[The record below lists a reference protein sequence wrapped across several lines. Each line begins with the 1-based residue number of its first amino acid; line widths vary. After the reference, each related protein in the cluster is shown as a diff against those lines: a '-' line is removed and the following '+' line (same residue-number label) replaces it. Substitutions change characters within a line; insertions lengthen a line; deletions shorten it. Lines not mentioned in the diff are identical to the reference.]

1 MSGVLGWL
9 GWLGWFD
16 VVAGL
21 GLAAVAGVAWTTSR
35 RYAVLVMLAAAAWFA
50 GDLSDQA
57 LLIHRPLVLHAVLA
71 YPDGRLPGRGARVL
85 VALSWVGALAPAL
98 GTYPA
103 VALPFAVAIGGQAL
117 WVRAG
122 APLGRRR
129 LAVTSMRA
137 ALALAGQPGAAD
149 AGAADLA
156 RPGGCG
162 NGDGRLRRSDPA
174 GCSGAAGRP
183 GGPPVRET
191 DAVIELSDGTPTQT
205 LAVLQRE
212 LAARGGP
219 DVAARPGTSAS
230 LATAVAL
237 LESNAALQAGLAEKV
252 EEVRASRA
260 RLVTA
265 AVAERQ
271 RLERILADGAQ
282 RYLDLVAEAL
292 QAVRERG
299 DATMRQLASTC
310 LDEVDRTQDDLAQL
324 ARGLHPRTL
333 SDYGLAVA
341 LTELGDH
348 SPVPVTVTASC
359 DRFPEATET
368 ALWYACAEAL
378 ANLTKHASATAASV
392 EVAALP
398 GELVAAVCDN
408 GVGGARVT
416 PGGGLAGLVDR
427 LAAVD
432 GALAVGPGPSGGTLV
447 RIRVPLP

>member
-129 LAVTSMRA
+129 LAATSMRA
-137 ALALAGQPGAAD
+137 ALALAGSLALPT
-149 AGAADLA
+149 LA
-156 RPGGCG
+156 RSAWPG
-162 NGDGRLRRSDPA
+162 PA
-174 GCSGAAGRP
+174 AAGTVTAGYDVLILVAALVLLAGLVGRP
-183 GGPPVRET
+183 ARET
-191 DAVIELSDGTPTQT
+191 DAVIELSDGTPEQT
-205 LAVLQRE
+205 LAALRRE
-212 LAARGGP
+212 AAARDTPGVPG
-219 DVAARPGTSAS
+219 RSGTSAS

-237 LESNAALQAGLAEKV
+237 LESNAALQAGLAERV

-271 RLERILADGAQ
+271 RLERVLADGAQ
-282 RYLDLVAEAL
+282 RYLDQVAEAL